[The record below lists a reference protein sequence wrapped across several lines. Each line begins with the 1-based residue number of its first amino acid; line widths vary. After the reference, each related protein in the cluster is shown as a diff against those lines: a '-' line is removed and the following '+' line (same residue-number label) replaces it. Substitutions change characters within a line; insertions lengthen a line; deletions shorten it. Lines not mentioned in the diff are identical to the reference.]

1 MRGQSKV
8 VPPEKL
14 RFSKLSHCFPIDS
27 ALCSLAEPQTQER
40 ALSGS
45 NYCTTQPKWQMNKC
59 HNTTACSLPL
69 CANSLTHTHT
79 HMHAHPLKPPKT
91 PFSFSLSHVNT
102 KIHTKFYCRK
112 SIAQIGRNGCDRCTH
127 TSLGRQT
134 KTHQERNEGGLREL
148 DSLSESRQPCP

>member
-8 VPPEKL
+8 VPLEKL

-79 HMHAHPLKPPKT
+79 HTQTHART
-91 PFSFSLSHVNT
+91 PFKTSQNPFVSLSLMRSHKFTQSFTAGSQSHRSGEMAATGVHIHLWGD
-102 KIHTKFYCRK
+102 KQRHTKK
-112 SIAQIGRNGCDRCTH
+112 GM
-127 TSLGRQT
+127 
-134 KTHQERNEGGLREL
+134 KGGW
-148 DSLSESRQPCP
+148 ES

>member
-8 VPPEKL
+8 VPPAKL

-59 HNTTACSLPL
+59 HNTTACSLLL
-69 CANSLTHTHT
+69 CTNSLTPPHTHT
-79 HMHAHPLKPPKT
+79 CTFKT
-91 PFSFSLSHVNT
+91 SQNPFVSLSLRWTHKFTQSFTAGSQSHRSGEMAATGVHIHLWGD
-102 KIHTKFYCRK
+102 KQRHTKK
-112 SIAQIGRNGCDRCTH
+112 EM
-127 TSLGRQT
+127 
-134 KTHQERNEGGLREL
+134 KGGW
-148 DSLSESRQPCP
+148 ES

>member
-1 MRGQSKV
+1 MGVLSMRGQSKV

-14 RFSKLSHCFPIDS
+14 HFSKLSHCFPIDS

-69 CANSLTHTHT
+69 CANSLTHTH
-79 HMHAHPLKPPKT
+79 MHAHPLKPPKT
-91 PFSFSLSHVNT
+91 PLSLSLSLMWTHKFTQSFTAGSQSHRSGEMAATGVHIHLWGD
-102 KIHTKFYCRK
+102 KQRHTKK
-112 SIAQIGRNGCDRCTH
+112 GM
-127 TSLGRQT
+127 
-134 KTHQERNEGGLREL
+134 KGGW
-148 DSLSESRQPCP
+148 ES

>member
-8 VPPEKL
+8 VPLEKL
-14 RFSKLSHCFPIDS
+14 HFSKLSHCFPIDS

-79 HMHAHPLKPPKT
+79 HTRKHMHAHPLKPPKT
-91 PFSFSLSHVNT
+91 PLSLSPSCDHTNSHKVLLQEVNRT
-102 KIHTKFYCRK
+102 DQAKWLRQVYTYIFGETNKDTPRK
-112 SIAQIGRNGCDRCTH
+112 EWRGV
-127 TSLGRQT
+127 
-134 KTHQERNEGGLREL
+134 ERAR
-148 DSLSESRQPCP
+148 